1 MKNYNAMLPNLRQEK
16 YLGLKVSRVVALA
29 LIRIPAVT

>member
-16 YLGLKVSRVVALA
+16 YLGQVSRVVALA